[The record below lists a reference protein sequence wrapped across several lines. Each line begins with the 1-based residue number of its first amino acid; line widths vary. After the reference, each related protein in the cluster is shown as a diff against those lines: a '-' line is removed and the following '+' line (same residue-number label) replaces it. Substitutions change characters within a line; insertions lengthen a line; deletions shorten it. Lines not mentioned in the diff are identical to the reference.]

1 MSARPIRV
9 RVPATAANLGPGFDV
24 LGLALALYNEFIVR
38 PGDAPLRITVE
49 GAATL
54 LPAGPSNLFYRAFA
68 HLYTQVGQPVP
79 PLDVTMQLRIPP
91 GSGLGSSATAVV
103 GGLLAANAWLG
114 EPLDHDALL
123 PLAVA
128 LEHGG
133 HPDNV
138 APALLGGLVVNT
150 VAGAAVHSVRLP
162 FPDVIKAVIYLPDF
176 QMDTVQGRA
185 LLPATYSKA
194 DVVFST
200 SRVALLLAALQT
212 GRYELLGEAME
223 DRIHQP
229 YRAQLFPALPDLL
242 AAARAAG
249 AYGSSLS
256 GGGSTVLALAPAGPT
271 CDAVAA
277 AFEQAAGAAGLTG
290 RAAVLDA
297 DLDGAQIMD
306 LTGGAE

>member
-1 MSARPIRV
+1 MSIQPIRV

-24 LGLALALYNEFIVR
+24 LGLALALYNEFSVR

-49 GAATL
+49 GAATM

-68 HLYTQVGQPVP
+68 HLHAEVNRPVP
-79 PLDVTMQLRIPP
+79 PLDVTMQLQIPP

-114 EPLDHDALL
+114 EPLDRAALL
-123 PLAVA
+123 PLAVG
-128 LEHGG
+128 LEHGS

-150 VAGAAVHSVRLP
+150 VAGEAVHSVRVP
-162 FPDVIKAVIYLPDF
+162 FPETIKAVIYLPDF
-176 QMDTVQGRA
+176 MMDTVQGRA
-185 LLPATYSKA
+185 LMPAAYPKA

-212 GRYELLGEAME
+212 GHYDLLGEAMA
-223 DRIHQP
+223 DRLHQP

-242 AAARAAG
+242 VAARAAG
-249 AYGSSLS
+249 AYGACLS
-256 GGGSTVLALAPAGPT
+256 GGGSTVLALTPAGPA
-271 CDAVAA
+271 CAAVAA
-277 AFEQAAGAAGLTG
+277 AFERTARAAGLTG
-290 RAAVLDA
+290 RAAVLDV
-297 DLDGAQIMD
+297 DTRGAVVEGP
-306 LTGGAE
+306 GGEV

>member
-1 MSARPIRV
+1 V

-24 LGLALALYNEFIVR
+24 LGLALALYNEFSVR
-38 PGDAPLRITVE
+38 PGDAPLRITVK
-49 GAATL
+49 GVRTP
-54 LPAGPSNLFYRAFA
+54 LPTGPSNLFYRAFA
-68 HLYTQVGQPVP
+68 HLYAQVGQPVP
-79 PLDVTMQLRIPP
+79 PLDVTMHLRIPP

-114 EPLDHDALL
+114 EPLTRAALL

-150 VAGAAVHSVRLP
+150 VAGATVHSVRVP
-162 FPDVIKAVIYLPDF
+162 FPDTIKAVVYLPNF
-176 QMDTVQGRA
+176 TMDTVQGRA
-185 LLPATYSKA
+185 LMPAAYPKA

-212 GRYELLGEAME
+212 GQYDRLGEAMA
-223 DRIHQP
+223 DRLHQP

-249 AYGSSLS
+249 AYGACLS
-256 GGGSTVLALAPAGPT
+256 GGGSTVLALVPAGPV
-271 CDAVAA
+271 CAAVAA
-277 AFEQAAGAAGLTG
+277 AFEQAAGGAGLAG
-290 RAAVLDA
+290 RSAVLDIDVA
-297 DLDGAQIMD
+297 GAVVAEGP
-306 LTGGAE
+306 GGAG

>member
-1 MSARPIRV
+1 MSRPSLRV

-24 LGLALALYNEFIVR
+24 LGLALALYNEFTVR
-38 PGDAPLRITVE
+38 PGDAALRITIE
-49 GAATL
+49 GGATS
-54 LPAGPSNLFYRAFA
+54 LPTGPSNLFYRAFA
-68 HLYTQVGQPVP
+68 HLYAQVGQPVP
-79 PLDVTMQLRIPP
+79 PLDVTMHLRIPP

-114 EPLDHDALL
+114 EPLTRAALL

-128 LEHGG
+128 LEHGE

-150 VAGAAVHSVRLP
+150 VVGETVHSVRLP
-162 FPDVIKAVIYLPDF
+162 FPDTIKAVVYLPNF
-176 QMDTVQGRA
+176 TMDTVQGRG
-185 LLPATYSKA
+185 LLPAAYPKA

-212 GRYELLGEAME
+212 GQYGLLGEAMT
-223 DRIHQP
+223 DRLHQP
-229 YRAQLFPALPDLL
+229 YRARLFPALPDLL

-249 AYGSSLS
+249 AYGACLS
-256 GGGSTVLALAPAGPT
+256 GGGSTVLALTPAGPA
-271 CDAVAA
+271 CAAVAA

-290 RAAVLDA
+290 RSAVLDVDHEGA
-297 DLDGAQIMD
+297 VVLDGP
-306 LTGGAE
+306 GGTV

>member
-1 MSARPIRV
+1 MNYPLRV

-24 LGLALALYNEFIVR
+24 LGLALALYNDFVVR

-54 LPAGPSNLFYRAFA
+54 LPTGPSNLFYRAFA
-68 HLYTQVGQPVP
+68 HLYAQVGQPVP
-79 PLDVTMQLRIPP
+79 PLDVTMKLHIPP

-103 GGLLAANAWLG
+103 GGLLAANTWLG
-114 EPLDHDALL
+114 EPLTRAALL

-150 VAGAAVHSVRLP
+150 VAGATVHSVRVP
-162 FPDVIKAVIYLPDF
+162 FPATIKAVVYLPEF
-176 QMDTVQGRA
+176 TMDTVQGRA
-185 LLPATYSKA
+185 LMPATYPKA

-212 GRYELLGEAME
+212 GRYDLLGEAME
-223 DRIHQP
+223 DRLHQP

-242 AAARAAG
+242 ATARAAG
-249 AYGSSLS
+249 AYGACLS
-256 GGGSTVLALAPAGPT
+256 GGGSTVLALAPAGSV
-271 CDAVAA
+271 CAAVAA
-277 AFEQAAGAAGLTG
+277 AFERAAGTAGLTG
-290 RAAVLDA
+290 RAAVLDV
-297 DLDGAQIMD
+297 DTDGAQVLD
-306 LTGGAE
+306 TTRGAI

>member
-1 MSARPIRV
+1 MSVVPIRV

-24 LGLALALYNEFIVR
+24 LGLALALYNEFSVR

-49 GAATL
+49 GAATM

-68 HLYTQVGQPVP
+68 HLYALVEQPVP
-79 PLDVTMQLRIPP
+79 PLDVTMRLHIPP

-114 EPLDHDALL
+114 EPLNRDALL

-150 VAGAAVHSVRLP
+150 VAGAAVHSVRVP
-162 FPDVIKAVIYLPDF
+162 FPDTIKAVVYLPDF
-176 QMDTVQGRA
+176 MMDTVQGRA
-185 LLPATYSKA
+185 LLPAAYPKA

-212 GRYELLGEAME
+212 GRYDLLGEAME
-223 DRIHQP
+223 DRLHQP
-229 YRAQLFPALPDLL
+229 YRAQLFPALSDLL

-249 AYGSSLS
+249 AYGACLS
-256 GGGSTVLALAPAGPT
+256 GGGSTVLALTAAGPA
-271 CDAVAA
+271 CAAVAA
-277 AFEQAAGAAGLTG
+277 AFERAARAAELTG
-290 RAAVLDA
+290 RAALLDI
-297 DLDGAQIMD
+297 DTTGALVIAGP
-306 LTGGAE
+306 GGDV